1 MSNITSSKTVV
12 FVHYKIKPIN
22 SAFEDSL
29 YRHLLSKVCMKRNGW
44 GESID
49 VIKDDFKSPKFIT
62 EVMYQFVSEIDED
75 MIEEVG
81 ELIDEEISRWAAR
94 TNVEEII

>member
-1 MSNITSSKTVV
+1 MSNITGSKTVV

-29 YRHLLSKVCMKRNGW
+29 YRHLLSKVCIKRNGW
-44 GESID
+44 SESIS
-49 VIKDDFKSPKFIT
+49 VITDNFKNPQFIT
-62 EVMYQFVSEIDED
+62 EVMYQFGSEIDED

-81 ELIDEEISRWAAR
+81 ELIDKEISRWAAR